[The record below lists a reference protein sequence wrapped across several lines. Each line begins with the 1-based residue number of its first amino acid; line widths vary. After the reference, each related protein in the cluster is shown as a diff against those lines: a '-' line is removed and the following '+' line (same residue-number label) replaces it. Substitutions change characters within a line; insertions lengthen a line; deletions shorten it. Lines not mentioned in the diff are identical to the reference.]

1 MSFPLLLGKYKSKD
15 PIKFGIGH
23 FINVRKMSRGLKMFL
38 RKHEKS
44 QSNHNG
50 KVLEKL
56 GKKLLSTGK
65 KKKAEKRI

>member
-1 MSFPLLLGKYKSKD
+1 
-15 PIKFGIGH
+15 
-23 FINVRKMSRGLKMFL
+23 MSRGLKMFL